1 MPQTGDFEKDIE
13 LILQNVARLYA
24 YEGDAKIVSILAN
37 GQFTAYQSGYD
48 NWDGGTYIYSVTIAL
63 PHHIYSEILP
73 EQEELS
79 KSISEKIQQFLHSYS
94 NTWLGTI
101 NFGAQLIENNKWQE
115 EARDWL
121 SGKGVNNQG
130 RVRSNNIANREC
142 DGLLFR
148 SMPEICFYKALKA
161 KGVAFAPL
169 PVFVKGGKEYS
180 RIEPDFIIIQ
190 DGVTACIE
198 IDGDTVHRETP
209 AEAQARTRILSN
221 DGVIVERFSASE
233 CDNDS
238 KAAKLVDTVIALI
251 QKHKRNRV

>member
-1 MPQTGDFEKDIE
+1 MPQTGDFKKDIE
-13 LILQNVARLYA
+13 LLLQNIARLYA
-24 YEGDAKIVSILAN
+24 YEGDAKLVSILAN
-37 GQFTAYQSGYD
+37 GKFTAYQSDYD
-48 NWDGGTYIYSVTIAL
+48 NLDGGTYIYSVTISL
-63 PHHIYSEILP
+63 PHHIYLEILP
-73 EQEELS
+73 EEEDIS
-79 KSISEKIQQFLHSYS
+79 KSILKKTRSLLHSYP
-94 NTWLGTI
+94 NTWLGSI
-101 NFGAQLIENNKWQE
+101 NISAQLVEADNWQE
-115 EARDWL
+115 NAKDWL
-121 SGKGVNNQG
+121 SGKGINNQG

-148 SMPEICFYKALKA
+148 SNPEICFYKALKA
-161 KGVAFAPL
+161 RGVAFAPL

-209 AEAQARTRILSN
+209 SEAQARTRILSN
-221 DGVIVERFSASE
+221 DGVIVERFPASE